1 MNEYDDFF
9 PEDEDAE
16 EGPSRSEL
24 KRQMLALQALG
35 ERLLVL
41 KEAQWE
47 SLGFSETMLEALRES
62 KRIKSHNA
70 MRRHVRRL
78 GKLLSK
84 EDITKV
90 EQLFQ
95 HTDNQ
100 AREERQRFHRLEQW
114 RDRLV
119 QGDENTLSNLLDIC
133 PKADRQRLRQLIR
146 NSKKELE
153 LSKPP
158 ASQRKLFKYL
168 RELGI

>member
-1 MNEYDDFF
+1 MNENDDFL
-9 PEDEDAE
+9 PGNEEDTA
-16 EGPSRSEL
+16 PSRSEL
-24 KRQMLALQALG
+24 KRQMLALQDLG
-35 ERLLVL
+35 ERLLSL
-41 KEAQWE
+41 KESQWE
-47 SLGFSETMLEALRES
+47 TLGFSETMLEALRES
-62 KRIKSHNA
+62 KRIKSQNA

-84 EDITKV
+84 EDIGKV

-95 HTDNQ
+95 RADNQ

-119 QGDENTLSNLLDIC
+119 EGDENTLSKLLDIC
-133 PKADRQRLRQLIR
+133 PNADRQRLRQLIR

-153 LSKPP
+153 LQKPP

-168 RELGI
+168 REIGV

>member
-1 MNEYDDFF
+1 MNEYEDLF
-9 PEDEDAE
+9 PENE
-16 EGPSRSEL
+16 EQEEAPSRSEL
-24 KRQMLALQALG
+24 KRQMLALQAMG
-35 ERLLVL
+35 ERLLAL
-41 KEAQWE
+41 KESQWE
-47 SLGFSETMLEALRES
+47 TLGFSETMLEALRES

-70 MRRHVRRL
+70 IRRHVRRL

-84 EDITKV
+84 EDIGKV

-95 HTDNQ
+95 HADNQ

-133 PKADRQRLRQLIR
+133 PKADRQRLRHLIR

-153 LSKPP
+153 LHKPP

-168 RELGI
+168 RELDI